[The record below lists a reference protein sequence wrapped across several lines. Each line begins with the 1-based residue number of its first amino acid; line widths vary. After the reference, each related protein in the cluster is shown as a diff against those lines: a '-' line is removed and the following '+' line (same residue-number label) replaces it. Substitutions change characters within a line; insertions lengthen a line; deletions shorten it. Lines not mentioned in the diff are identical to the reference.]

1 MVETIENIELKRFYQ
16 SIIQEIMSTQIAG
29 EEGGILEM
37 IFTQFAVDYLAE
49 AGETENVRIAHDEKA
64 LGTKGQHK
72 INAYSI
78 SENYETIDLFIT
90 IFKGGE
96 EPSRI
101 PKDEVDTG
109 CKRLT
114 NFFRKAVLKEYV
126 NEIEESSEIFDF
138 AHTLYDS
145 EELHQNLV
153 RVNAIVITDGFYPV
167 DVPESQVIS
176 DYPIYYRVIDIK
188 YLFDIAEKEHIPIE
202 IDFKSEGIDVPCVI
216 SPLSNGEYQSYL
228 AVIPGVALAT
238 IYEKY
243 GSRLLEQNVRSFLQ
257 FTGKIN
263 KGIRDT
269 IRIEPHMFLAFNNGL
284 SATAES
290 IEIETIKK
298 DGGFIITRVKDFQ
311 IVNGG
316 QTTASIYHTFKKYG
330 ADISNIFVPIKLNVI
345 KNREK
350 FSDIVTRISEC
361 ANTQNKISVSDLSSN
376 RPFHI
381 QMEKLSRSLLAPL
394 IDGHNIRTRWFY
406 ERSRG
411 QYRNARLK
419 EGNTVSKRKAFDL
432 ANPKRQ
438 LITKEELAKYIN
450 SYQEVLD
457 GKKIPVGPHIVVR
470 GNQKNYK
477 SFIDYNLVEEVDS
490 IFFEDAVAK
499 AILFRSAEKIYGIK
513 PNSIGELR
521 FITVPYTISLL
532 NFLTD
537 DKLNLYKIWLNQSIS
552 EKLQNYI
559 ADLMRLVENFIKDSA
574 PGDLYSEWAKKQEC
588 WIAIKNHF
596 ENVALT
602 LNSDDL
608 IKPDDENKRK
618 RLTKEEI
625 DTAYYKDIESLIKS
639 ISPVKW
645 KEIYL
650 YCKENADIPESFTN
664 AVHTLGRKLRDN
676 IRPTSRE
683 ILFANDLLNKIIF
696 KTSIFD
702 SEEINSLTAKGVK

>member
-1 MVETIENIELKRFYQ
+1 MIETIENIELKRFYQ
-16 SIIQEIMSTQIAG
+16 SIIQEIMSTQVSS
-29 EEGGILEM
+29 EEGGIQESL
-37 IFTQFAVDYLAE
+37 FTQLAVDYLAE
-49 AGETENVRIAHDEKA
+49 AGETENVRLAHDEKA

-78 SENYETIDLFIT
+78 SENYETTDLFIT

-96 EPSRI
+96 EPTRI
-101 PKDEVDTG
+101 LKDEVDTA

-114 NFFRKAVLKEYV
+114 NFFRKAILKQYV

-138 AHTLYDS
+138 ARTLDDS

-153 RVNAIVITDGFYPV
+153 RVNVIVLTDGYYLGEL
-167 DVPESQVIS
+167 PESQSIA

-202 IDFKSEGIDVPCVI
+202 IDFKSEGITVPCVI
-216 SPLSNGEYQSYL
+216 SPLTNEQYHAYL
-228 AVIPGVALAT
+228 AIMPGQALAS

-269 IRIEPHMFLAFNNGL
+269 VRFEPHMFLAFNNGL

-290 IEIETIKK
+290 IEIEPIKNS
-298 DGGFIITRVKDFQ
+298 GGFTITRVKDFQ

-330 ADISNIFVPIKLNVI
+330 ADITNIFVTIKLNVI
-345 KNREK
+345 KNRDK
-350 FSDIVTRISEC
+350 FSEIVSRISEY

-376 RPFHI
+376 RPYHI

-394 IDGHNIRTRWFY
+394 KDSQNIRTRWFY

-419 EGNTVSKRKAFDL
+419 EGTTVSKRKAFDL
-432 ANPKRQ
+432 TNPKSQ

-457 GKKIPVGPHIVVR
+457 GKKILVSPHIVVR

-477 SFIDYNLVEEVDS
+477 CFIDYNLIEELDS
-490 IFFEDAVAK
+490 IYFEDSIAK
-499 AILFRSAEKIYGIK
+499 TILFRSAEKIYGIK
-513 PNSIGELR
+513 PNAIGELR
-521 FITVPYTISLL
+521 FITVPYTISLF
-532 NFLTD
+532 NFITD
-537 DKLNLYKIWLNQSIS
+537 YKLNLYKIWLNQSIS
-552 EKLQNYI
+552 EQLQKCLH
-559 ADLMRLVENFIKDSA
+559 DLMILVENFIKNTA
-574 PGDLYSEWAKKQEC
+574 PGDLYTEWAKKQEC
-588 WIAIKNHF
+588 WIAVK
-596 ENVALT
+596 ENFGKLELPIDSEDL
-602 LNSDDL
+602 LNPEDL
-608 IKPDDENKRK
+608 NKR
-618 RLTKEEI
+618 RSLSKEEI
-625 DTAYYKDIESLIKS
+625 ETAYYKEIESMIKS
-639 ISPVKW
+639 IKPEKW
-645 KEIYL
+645 KQIYL
-650 YCKENADIPESFTN
+650 YCKENNEVSENLTN
-664 AVHTLGRKLRDN
+664 AVHNLGRKIKDG

-683 ILFANDLLNKIIF
+683 ILLVNELLNKVIF
-696 KTSIFD
+696 KTSILD
-702 SEEINSLTAKGVK
+702 SDEL

>member
-1 MVETIENIELKRFYQ
+1 MIETIENIELKRFYQ
-16 SIIQEIMSTQIAG
+16 SILQEIMSTQITG

-49 AGETENVRIAHDEKA
+49 AGETENVRVAHDEKA

-90 IFKGGE
+90 IFRSGD

-101 PKDEVDTG
+101 PKDEIDSA

-114 NFFRKAVLKEYV
+114 NFFRKAILKVYV

-153 RVNAIVITDGFYPV
+153 RVNAIVITDGLYPG
-167 DVPESQVIS
+167 DVPESQVVA

-188 YLFDIAEKEHIPIE
+188 YLFDIVEKEHIPIE
-202 IDFKSEGIDVPCVI
+202 IDFKNEGVNIPCVI
-216 SPLSNGEYQSYL
+216 SPLSNPEYQSYL
-228 AVIPGVALAT
+228 AVIPGQALAS

-290 IEIETIKK
+290 IEIEVSKSE
-298 DGGFIITRVKDFQ
+298 GGFVITRVKDFQ

-330 ADISNIFVPIKLNVI
+330 ADISNIYVPIKLNVI
-345 KNREK
+345 KNRDN
-350 FSDIVTRISEC
+350 FSEIVSRISEY

-381 QMEKLSRSLLAPL
+381 EMEKLSRSLLAPL
-394 IDGHNIRTRWFY
+394 KDGQKIRTRWFY

-411 QYRNARLK
+411 QYRNARFK
-419 EGNTVSKRKAFDL
+419 EGTTVSKRKAFDL
-432 ANPKRQ
+432 VNPKSQ

-457 GKKIPVGPHIVVR
+457 GKKNLVGPHIVVR

-477 SFIDYNLVEEVDS
+477 CFIDYNLTDNVDS
-490 IFFEDAVAK
+490 IYFEDSIAK
-499 AILFRSAEKIYGIK
+499 TILFRNAEKIYGIK
-513 PNSIGELR
+513 PNAIGELR

-532 NFLTD
+532 NCLTGN
-537 DKLNLYKIWLNQSIS
+537 KLNLYKIWLNQSIS
-552 EKLQNYI
+552 EQLQNYLN
-559 ADLMRLVENFIKDSA
+559 DLMRLVENFIKDTA
-574 PGDLYSEWAKKQEC
+574 PGDLYGEWAKKEVC
-588 WIAIKNHF
+588 WVVLK
-596 ENVALT
+596 ENFVNLN
-602 LNSDDL
+602 LPINSDDL
-608 IKPDDENKRK
+608 VKPEDENKRK
-618 RLTKEEI
+618 RLSKEEI
-625 DTAYYKDIESLIKS
+625 DTAYYKEIESLIKS
-639 ISPVKW
+639 ISPEKW
-645 KEIYL
+645 KQIYL
-650 YCKENADIPESFTN
+650 YCKENEEIPESFTN
-664 AVHTLGRKLRDN
+664 AVHTLGRKLKDN

-696 KTSIFD
+696 KTSIFEPD
-702 SEEINSLTAKGVK
+702 EISAFERK